1 MKFSFKKHQRSFSIG
16 VVLLLGICAI
26 LSFKKPFQQ
35 PAQKYTVTLS
45 FQEWQ
50 AVVGA
55 IVTPDD
61 YSNNVKKQISEL
73 VQKNMVIVADTTKP
87 KK

>member
-1 MKFSFKKHQRSFSIG
+1 MNFKYQRSFSIAI
-16 VVLLLGICAI
+16 VFLLGLCAI
-26 LSFKKPFQQ
+26 SFAFKNPFQQ
-35 PAQKYTVTLS
+35 QPQKYTVTLS

-55 IVTPDD
+55 IEVPDD

-73 VQKNMVIVADTTKP
+73 VKKNMVAVVADTSKP